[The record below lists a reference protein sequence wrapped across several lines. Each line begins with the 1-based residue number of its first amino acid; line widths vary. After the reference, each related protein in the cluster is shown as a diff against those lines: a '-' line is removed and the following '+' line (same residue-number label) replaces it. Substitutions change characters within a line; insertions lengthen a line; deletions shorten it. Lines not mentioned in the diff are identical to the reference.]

1 MKLKSECIPCLLGRV
16 LYEANLVTSDET
28 LKMEALLGA
37 CKTLIENYDPVFSS
51 AEIATKVHKT
61 AYKILGTKDPY
72 KKLKEESNRLALQL
86 LPKIKSIIENSE
98 DHLKTSMLCAI
109 IGNILDFGIRG
120 SESDPSV
127 LIEKFDKYFSEGLKY
142 DDSSKVKEL
151 LKDAKNIVFVT
162 DNCGEIV
169 FDKLLCQEIKKFN
182 NRLKITLVVRG
193 EPILTDATME
203 DVLKIGFDEVVD
215 KILTTGAFAVGLNI
229 KKIPADLKK
238 TLKNSDLIIC
248 KGMANYEAFS
258 ETNYK
263 PIAYLL
269 RTKCT
274 AIADDMKLP
283 LNINAIKLY
292 Y

>member
-28 LKMEALLGA
+28 LKMKALLGA

-98 DHLKTSMLCAI
+98 EHLKTSMLCAI
-109 IGNILDFGIRG
+109 IGNILDFGIKG

-127 LIEKFDKYFSEGLKY
+127 LIEKFDRYFSEGLKY
-142 DDSSKVKEL
+142 DDSGMVETL
-151 LKDAKNIVFVT
+151 LRDAEDIVFVT

-169 FDKLLCQEIKKFN
+169 FDKILCQEIKRFN

-203 DVLKIGFDEVVD
+203 DAIQLRFDEVVD
-215 KILTTGAFAVGLNI
+215 RILTTGTFAVGLDI
-229 KKIPADLKK
+229 KEIPADLKK
-238 TLKNSDLIIC
+238 ALEDNDLIIC

-258 ETNYK
+258 ETDYK

-274 AIADDMKLP
+274 AIANDMNLP
-283 LNINAIKLY
+283 LNVNAIKLY
-292 Y
+292 D

>member
-16 LYEANLVTSDET
+16 LYEANLVTNDESLRIKT
-28 LKMEALLGA
+28 LLGA
-37 CKTLIENYDPVFSS
+37 CKILIESYDSNLSS

-61 AYKILGTKDPY
+61 AYKLLGTKDPY

-98 DHLKTSMLCAI
+98 ERLKTSMLCAI
-109 IGNILDFGIRG
+109 IGNILDFGIKG

-127 LIEKFDKYFSEGLKY
+127 LIEKFDRYFSEGLKY
-142 DDSSKVKEL
+142 DDSGMVEML
-151 LKDAKNIVFVT
+151 LRDAEDIVFVT

-169 FDKLLCQEIKKFN
+169 FDKILCQEIKRFN

-203 DVLKIGFDEVVD
+203 DAIQLGFDEVVD
-215 KILTTGAFAVGLNI
+215 RILTTGTFAVGLDI
-229 KKIPADLKK
+229 KEIPAALKK
-238 TLKNSDLIIC
+238 ALEDNDLIIC

-258 ETNYK
+258 ETDYK

-274 AIADDMKLP
+274 AIANDMNLP
-283 LNINAIKLY
+283 LNVNAIKLY
-292 Y
+292 D